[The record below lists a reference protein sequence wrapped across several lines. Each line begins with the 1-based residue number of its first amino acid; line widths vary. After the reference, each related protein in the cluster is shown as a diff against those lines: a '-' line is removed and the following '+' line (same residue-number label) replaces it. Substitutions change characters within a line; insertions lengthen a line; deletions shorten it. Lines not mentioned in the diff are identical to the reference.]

1 MIYYSQSVAQTI
13 ARRRCVIATMR
24 DVAERAGVSV
34 TTVSHVINE
43 TRPVSDELRRRVL
56 TSMELLGYQPNRLAR
71 SLRRGQ
77 THTIG
82 MIIPDSANPFFAE
95 MARGVED
102 TSFEHGY
109 SVILCNSDGDLNKEL
124 LYTNVLTEKRV
135 DGILFVAAGLSTDR
149 IRDLQTQRIPL
160 VVVDRDLPDAAVDS
174 VLTDNAQGGWL
185 AARHLIDL
193 GHRRIACI
201 TGPSDVTPSA
211 ERVTGYRQAMIEA
224 GVPVDKSL
232 IVRGDFQYDSAYRAS
247 IQLLQMKNP
256 PTAIFACNDLM
267 AVAVMSAALE
277 HGRQVPGDLSV
288 VGFDDVRLAAFAN
301 PPLTTI
307 VQPKYEMGVVA
318 ATMLLERMR
327 DLEMPAHRRVL
338 ETDLVTRSQR
348 KIAASGS
355 LRCIKDL
362 RMSNHVT
369 KGVSQKDRRL

>member
-1 MIYYSQSVAQTI
+1 
-13 ARRRCVIATMR
+13 MR

-56 TSMELLGYQPNRLAR
+56 ASMDELGYQPNRLAR

-82 MIIPDSANPFFAE
+82 MIIPDNANPFFAE

-102 TSFEHGY
+102 TSFENGY
-109 SVILCNSDGDLNKEL
+109 SLILCNSDGDLDKEL
-124 LYTNVLTEKRV
+124 LYTNTLVEKRV

-149 IRDLQTQRIPL
+149 ILDLQTRKTPL

-185 AARHLIDL
+185 ATRHLIEL

-211 ERVTGYRQAMIEA
+211 DRVTGYRQAMREEGIPIDEA
-224 GVPVDKSL
+224 L
-232 IVRGDFQYDSAYRAS
+232 IVKGDFRYDSAYRAS
-247 IQLLQMKNP
+247 TELLQMQDP

-267 AVAVMSAALE
+267 AVAAMRAALE
-277 HGRQVPGDLSV
+277 QGQQVPDDLSV

-307 VQPKYEMGVVA
+307 AQPKYEMGVVA
-318 ATMLLERMR
+318 ATMLLQRMR
-327 DLEMPAHRRVL
+327 YHERPAHRRVF
-338 ETDLVTRSQR
+338 ETSLVTRRSTAPAR
-348 KIAASGS
+348 G
-355 LRCIKDL
+355 R
-362 RMSNHVT
+362 
-369 KGVSQKDRRL
+369 

>member
-1 MIYYSQSVAQTI
+1 
-13 ARRRCVIATMR
+13 MR

-56 TSMELLGYQPNRLAR
+56 AAMDELGYQPNRLAR

-82 MIIPDSANPFFAE
+82 MIIPDNANPFFAE

-102 TSFEHGY
+102 TSFENGY
-109 SVILCNSDGDLNKEL
+109 SLILCNSDGDLDKEL
-124 LYTNVLTEKRV
+124 LYTNVLIEKRV

-149 IRDLQTQRIPL
+149 ILDLQTQKTPL

-174 VLTDNAQGGWL
+174 VLTDNAQGGGL
-185 AARHLIDL
+185 ATRHLIEL

-211 ERVTGYRQAMIEA
+211 DRVTGYRQALREA
-224 GVPVDKSL
+224 GLPIDEGL
-232 IVRGDFQYDSAYRAS
+232 IVKGDFRFDSAYQAS
-247 IQLLQMKNP
+247 IQLLQIEDP

-267 AVAVMSAALE
+267 AVAVMRAALE
-277 HGRQVPGDLSV
+277 QGQRVPDDLSV

-307 VQPKYEMGVVA
+307 AQPKYEIGAVA
-318 ATMLLERMR
+318 ARMLLARMR
-327 DLEMPAHRRVL
+327 NHESPAHRQVF
-338 ETDLVTRSQR
+338 ETRLVVRRST
-348 KIAASGS
+348 ASARG
-355 LRCIKDL
+355 R
-362 RMSNHVT
+362 
-369 KGVSQKDRRL
+369 